1 MMFHVKFLPDL
12 IYKHSTG
19 STVLTLKV
27 TTSRAGSGWPTNQD
41 SPSDY
46 NISIPKLCNRYITI
60 LESKDTLAASVETT
74 WKTQEQISQNS

>member
-1 MMFHVKFLPDL
+1 MFHVKFPPDL

-41 SPSDY
+41 SPLDY
-46 NISIPKLCNRYITI
+46 NNSIPKLSNRYITI